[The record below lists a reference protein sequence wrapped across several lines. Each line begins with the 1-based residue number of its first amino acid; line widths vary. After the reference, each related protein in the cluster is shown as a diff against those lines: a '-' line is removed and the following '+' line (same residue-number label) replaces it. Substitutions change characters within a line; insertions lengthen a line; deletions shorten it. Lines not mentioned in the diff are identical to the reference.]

1 MKRALLLCA
10 LVGVIVCTN
19 RVLFAAD
26 SEAPPTAPLPPGMK
40 MLFDGKTLDGWVQI
54 PQYATNISGGD
65 ITDLPSLV
73 KKLSDKSDPV
83 SAYVSEQLDDAAKT
97 ALAANSD
104 SNDNSKEL
112 KSALSK
118 SLNKLIVGA
127 SIYDEVRFKNV
138 TLRAETSEL
147 LKKNPQGEE
156 LMRLNRMLLED
167 AYAKEIWQ
175 SPSGA
180 WVVKNGALAST
191 GAGRGVLATRQSF
204 GRYRIIFDMRH
215 VSGSPDH
222 QACVLVFCTAPTEG
236 EKPLDA
242 LGGIQF
248 QVPDGGSW
256 DYRKGHNN
264 GGKGEFNR
272 LIKPTFNNH
281 EWSRVEILVDPP
293 TGTGRMAVAQP
304 VGSKAVEVLD
314 FKDESAGQ
322 RGPFALQMHN
332 RGLFDEYTNIAIEA
346 DPKTD
351 DLITTKD

>member
-10 LVGVIVCTN
+10 VVGILVFTN
-19 RVLFAAD
+19 RVLLAAD
-26 SEAPPTAPLPPGMK
+26 SDGPPTAPLPPGMK
-40 MLFDGKTLDGWVQI
+40 MLFDGKTLDGWVPI

-65 ITDLPSLV
+65 ITDAGALA
-73 KKLSDKSDPV
+73 KKLSEKSDPV
-83 SAYVSEQLDDAAKT
+83 SAYVADQLDDAAKT
-97 ALAANSD
+97 ALAANTD
-104 SNDNSKEL
+104 SNDTSKEL

-118 SLNKLIVGA
+118 SLNKLITGE
-127 SIYDEVRFKNV
+127 SIYDDSRFGGV
-138 TLRAETSEL
+138 TLRDETRDL
-147 LKKNPQGEE
+147 LTKKALGEE
-156 LMRLNRMLLED
+156 LMRLNRVLLED
-167 AYAKEIWQ
+167 AYPKELAQ
-175 SPSGA
+175 SPASA
-180 WVVKNGALAST
+180 WVVKNGVLAST

-248 QVPDGGSW
+248 QVPSGGSW

-272 LIKPTFNNH
+272 LIKPSFNNH
-281 EWSRVEILVDPP
+281 EWSRVEILVDPAA
-293 TGTGRMAVAQP
+293 GTGRMAVAQP
-304 VGSKAVEVLD
+304 VGSKAFEVLD

-322 RGPFALQMHN
+322 KGPFALQMHN
-332 RGLFDEYTNIAIEA
+332 RGLFDEYANIAIEE

-351 DLITTKD
+351 DLITTKE